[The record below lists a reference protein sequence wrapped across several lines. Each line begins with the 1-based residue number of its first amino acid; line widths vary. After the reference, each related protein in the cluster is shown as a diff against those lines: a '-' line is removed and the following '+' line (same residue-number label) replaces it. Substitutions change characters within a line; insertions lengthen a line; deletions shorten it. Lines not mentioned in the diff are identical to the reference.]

1 VKALGRESG
10 DEDADE
16 QLNTLLKNYEYAEII
31 FEPLKISEILGGQL
45 PEGQEDEAVFS
56 IYGRIDLSA

>member
-1 VKALGRESG
+1 METLGTESG

-16 QLNTLLKNYEYAEII
+16 QLNTLMKNYEYEEIV

-45 PEGQEDEAVFS
+45 PEG
-56 IYGRIDLSA
+56 

>member
-1 VKALGRESG
+1 METLGRESG

-16 QLNTLLKNYEYAEII
+16 QLNTLMKNYEYEEII

-45 PEGQEDEAVFS
+45 PEG
-56 IYGRIDLSA
+56 